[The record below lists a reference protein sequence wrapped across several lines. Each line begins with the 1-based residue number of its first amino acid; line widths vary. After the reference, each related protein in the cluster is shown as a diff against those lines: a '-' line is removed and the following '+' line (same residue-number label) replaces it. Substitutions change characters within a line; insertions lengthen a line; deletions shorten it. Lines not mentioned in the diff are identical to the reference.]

1 MLETV
6 EKDTLLKTAC
16 AGEDPLLVG
25 ALRHAVGLLQEE
37 EAHLQEGATRHAGD
51 LLLAGCLS

>member
-1 MLETV
+1 MV

-25 ALRHAVGLLQEE
+25 ALRHAVGLLQGEVRPPGE
-37 EAHLQEGATRHAGD
+37 V
-51 LLLAGCLS
+51 LLLAGDLRLAGWFVNIM